1 MMLYFFHKEGGDK
14 KMKKVLTALMVFCA
28 AAALGTAFA
37 AIGVKVV
44 DNFENNLDLKT
55 PEWWRFDNVT
65 TAVEKNPAFRPG
77 DSVAKSCGKYSM
89 VMKGSARDWYCGG
102 TGTYVGLDASS
113 YTGLEVCVFGYG
125 EGSGRLK
132 IELYDDDKGSW
143 ETKYDKEWK
152 PIKDDMWIFEQN
164 VDWRGWKKVY
174 IPFSSFTLFNPKRGD
189 GKINFDQ
196 SNGSG
201 GLLQIQ
207 FILIAGSK
215 DGEAN
220 VRLDNIQLV
229 TRQDE
234 YEE

>member
-1 MMLYFFHKEGGDK
+1 MTK
-14 KMKKVLTALMVFCA
+14 KGLIALLSVLVVAVSVPSI
-28 AAALGTAFA
+28 A
-37 AIGVKVV
+37 AIGVKLI
-44 DNFENNLDLKT
+44 DNFENNTDLKS

-77 DSVAKSCGKYSM
+77 DTVAKSCGKYSM

-102 TGTYVGLDASS
+102 TGTYVGLDATGYS
-113 YTGLEVCVFGYG
+113 GLELCVFGYG
-125 EGSGRLK
+125 PGSGRIK

-143 ETKYDKEWK
+143 QTQYDKNWI
-152 PIKDDMWIFEQN
+152 PIKDDLWISEQP
-164 VDWRGWKKVY
+164 VDWRGWKKIY
-174 IPFSSFTLFNPKRGD
+174 IPFSSFVLSNPKKGD
-189 GKINFDQ
+189 GIVNFDQ
-196 SNGSG
+196 MKGSG
-201 GLLQIQ
+201 GLLQVQ
-207 FILIAGSK
+207 FILIANSK